1 MGKKGKKKGWG
12 KKSRNFLLTLNQV
25 DRWDNL
31 YKYLKSLESLNYLIA
46 AKEIAP
52 ETGHEH
58 IHCYAQFRNAIS
70 LSKKKT
76 ENAHIDICRG
86 SPQQNKDYVEKEGNV
101 IIEEGTMRNGNATS
115 IKDVKNMKKTER
127 EDLPFIYYDKVMKL
141 NEDEC
146 ANMNVDEYYKNIEVY
161 YIWGD
166 SGVGKT
172 KKAHELIKSKNEKF
186 HEAKHLNGFWIGVS
200 DNEECRTLLY
210 DDFRDT
216 HMKPSE
222 FINFIDYNIHN
233 MNIKGGYIKNK
244 YNNIIITSVQN
255 PETLYE
261 KFTENDKEPMKQWMR
276 RLTHIIHLDDSAAN
290 SNI

>member
-1 MGKKGKKKGWG
+1 MGKKKVGKGWG

-25 DRWDNL
+25 EKWDNL

-46 AKEIAP
+46 SKEVAP

-58 IHCYAQFRNAIS
+58 IHCYIQFKNAIF

-76 ENAHIDICRG
+76 ENSHIDICRG
-86 SPQQNKDYVEKEGNV
+86 SPQQNIEYVKKDGN
-101 IIEEGTMRNGNATS
+101 IIKEEGVVRSGKPTS
-115 IKDVKNMKKTER
+115 IHDVKKMKREER
-127 EDLPFIYYDKVMKL
+127 DDLPFIYYDKVVKL
-141 NEDEC
+141 NENENAD
-146 ANMNVDEYYKNIEVY
+146 MNVDEYYKEVKVY

-172 KKAHELIKSKNEKF
+172 KMAHSLIKDKKF
-186 HEAKHLNGFWIGVS
+186 HEAKHFNGFWIGVS
-200 DNEECRTLLY
+200 DNSECRTLLY

-222 FINFIDYNIHN
+222 FINFIDYNVHN
-233 MNIKGGYIKNK
+233 MNVKGGYIKNK
-244 YNNIIITSVQN
+244 YNFIIITSVQS
-255 PETLYE
+255 PEVLYE

-276 RLTHIIHLDDSAAN
+276 RLTNIIHLENKD
-290 SNI
+290 